1 MWGGC
6 LATDSSQRLVAPRD
20 DATARAG
27 SPSRLPL
34 PLATWKTEAGFDQWA
49 VPLTKAGPRYPGA
62 APAGSRCPRPRA
74 GRRARRSRG
83 VAGWSWCG
91 GAGASGGPAGGGGGR
106 DTRGASASSASGRPC
121 GTRGP
126 SHRPPQTLCHGASR
140 GSGRSSHPGDGHG
153 RVWRTRV
160 GQGREERSQK
170 AAMSTREKHPAS
182 VVVLAPAEGARARGP
197 ARSPGGLCGRGG

>member
-91 GAGASGGPAGGGGGR
+91 GAGASGGPAGGGRREGHAGGVSVFR
-106 DTRGASASSASGRPC
+106 LRAALRHARTEPPAASDSLSRRFAWLRPLQSPGR
-121 GTRGP
+121 
-126 SHRPPQTLCHGASR
+126 RPWTGVAHSR
-140 GSGRSSHPGDGHG
+140 GSGEGGKESEGGDEHQGETS
-153 RVWRTRV
+153 RVSRCP
-160 GQGREERSQK
+160 S
-170 AAMSTREKHPAS
+170 
-182 VVVLAPAEGARARGP
+182 AR
-197 ARSPGGLCGRGG
+197 